1 MREAPGMGQVA
12 FKPGVLDRT
21 EARGEEEDLIAV
33 GGRQEEAHL
42 DGAIRPLVERRRTRQ
57 LAASWEQLARCR
69 VPGKQ
74 DGKQAHT
81 AKWLS

>member
-21 EARGEEEDLIAV
+21 EVMGEEEDLIAV

-42 DGAIRPLVERRRTRQ
+42 DGAIRPLVERRRT
-57 LAASWEQLARCR
+57 
-69 VPGKQ
+69 
-74 DGKQAHT
+74 
-81 AKWLS
+81 